1 MSATYL
7 QVLSNPDKTWTF
19 DDFDTLLGV
28 QHVAVIVK
36 KTGEKQSFLQ
46 QRKISESFSND
57 IVGVD
62 FWVDSTFG
70 RFLTF
75 FQDDDVRLRNVVP
88 VVIIG
93 FVVRWQSKWRRRRRK
108 GIGCFE
114 STDNWICCW
123 LPSMTFDCRRR
134 HCHCQRR
141 QRCHRLFRCQKAS

>member
-1 MSATYL
+1 MFGRERESERLSGNPFEPTLSLSLFLPLPIPYALALSTSL
-7 QVLSNPDKTWTF
+7 IHSLAIVLSLSHSLPLCRF
-19 DDFDTLLGV
+19 PSHPPPSQSCYTLLGV

-93 FVVRWQSKWRRRRRK
+93 FVVR
-108 GIGCFE
+108 
-114 STDNWICCW
+114 
-123 LPSMTFDCRRR
+123 
-134 HCHCQRR
+134 
-141 QRCHRLFRCQKAS
+141 